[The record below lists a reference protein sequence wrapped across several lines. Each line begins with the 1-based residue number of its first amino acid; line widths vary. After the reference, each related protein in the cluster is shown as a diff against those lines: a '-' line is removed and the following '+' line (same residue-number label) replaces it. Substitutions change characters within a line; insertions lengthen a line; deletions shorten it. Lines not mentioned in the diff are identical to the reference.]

1 MATLHQHIGS
11 VMDHVLLYFHP
22 SMCVL
27 AEKITKVLKEKAL
40 NTDIPGIRYRTVEL
54 RNDIMWDKFSDGW
67 PKLFIN
73 NVDQVKGRDVLF
85 LASFHTPDAMFEQLS
100 ILYSMPKYLANSF
113 VVILPLFTTGTMER
127 IDKEGQI
134 ATAKVLASLLSAI
147 PLTTRGPPQ
156 IVIFDIHAL
165 QERFYF
171 SDNVIP
177 RLESAIP
184 LLNQVLSSRPDKD
197 KISIAFPDEGAHKR
211 FGHQLNNWPVITCS
225 KVREGNQ
232 RIVTVS
238 EGDPSGRHVV
248 IVDDLVMTGGTLIEC
263 SKGLLK
269 KGAVTIS
276 LYVTHAIFPKESWK
290 KFLPENCEIKFENFW
305 ITDSLPTSDEI
316 AKHPPFTIISLSER
330 IAESLLSYDLRL

>member
-1 MATLHQHIGS
+1 MASLDYQS
-11 VMDHVLLYFHP
+11 LMNDVLLYFHV
-22 SMCVL
+22 SMRGL
-27 AEKITKVLKEKAL
+27 AMKLMEVLKEKYL
-40 NTDIPGIRYRTVEL
+40 TPEKPGIRYRSVRL
-54 RNDIMWDKFSDGW
+54 MDDIKWEKFSDGW

-73 NVDQVKGRDVLF
+73 NVDKVKGRDVLF

-177 RLESAIP
+177 RLETAIP
-184 LLNQVLSSRPDKD
+184 LLNQVLSSRADRG
-197 KISIAFPDEGAHKR
+197 KISIAFPDEGALKR
-211 FGHQLNNWPVITCS
+211 FGHQLIDWPIITCT
-225 KVREGNQ
+225 KVREGNH
-232 RIVTVS
+232 RIVTVT
-238 EGDPSGRHVV
+238 EGDPTGRHVV

-269 KGAVTIS
+269 NGAVTIS
-276 LYVTHAIFPKESWK
+276 LYVTHAIFPNDSWK
-290 KFLPENCEIKFENFW
+290 RFLPDKCEIKFDNFW
-305 ITDSLPTSDEI
+305 ITDSLPTSDDI
-316 AKHPPFTIISLSER
+316 AKHPPFRILSLSER
-330 IAESLLSYDLRL
+330 IAESLLSYDLRF

>member
-1 MATLHQHIGS
+1 MSFDPTTVL
-11 VMDHVLLYFHP
+11 DDVLLYFHP
-22 SMCVL
+22 SMHNLATKLVSVL
-27 AEKITKVLKEKAL
+27 AAKSRDPVRS
-40 NTDIPGIRYRTVEL
+40 DGVRYRTVRL
-54 RNDIMWDKFSDGW
+54 MDHIMWKRFSDGW
-67 PKLFIN
+67 PNLFIKH
-73 NVDQVKGRDVLF
+73 VDQVKGRDVLF

-171 SDNVIP
+171 GDNVIP

-184 LLNQVLSSRPDKD
+184 LLNRVLGRREDRD
-197 KISIAFPDEGAHKR
+197 KISIAFPDEGALKR
-211 FGHQLNNWPVITCS
+211 FSDQLGHWPLITCS
-225 KVREGNQ
+225 KVREGEH
-232 RIVTVS
+232 RIVTVA
-238 EGDPSGRHVV
+238 EGDPGGRHVV
-248 IVDDLVMTGGTLIEC
+248 IVDDLVMTGGTLMEC

-269 KGAVTIS
+269 RGADTIS
-276 LYVTHAIFPKESWK
+276 LYVTHAIFPKETWK
-290 KFLPENCEIKFENFW
+290 KFLPDQSEIKFENFW
-305 ITDSLPTSDEI
+305 ITDSVPTSIEI
-316 AKHPPFTIISLSER
+316 GKHPPFQVLSLSDR
-330 IAESLLSYDLRL
+330 IAESLLSYDLRK